1 MNDLSRYHRQM
12 LLEDIGQAGQ
22 QKLAQSHALI
32 VGCGALGTVIADS
45 LARAGVGTLSIVDR
59 DTVDITN
66 LQRQVLFDEND
77 VLEQIPKAQAAKAK
91 LAKIN
96 SQVKVNARVTD
107 FSHKNAQPL
116 IEGVDII
123 LDGLDNFQTR
133 YLLND
138 LAVSCGLPYIYG
150 GAVGTTGMSLAI
162 LPHSHAR
169 KNKSPKSS
177 VSWADE
183 LSTPCLRCI
192 FPEAPPPGASPTCDT
207 AGVLGAAVSIIASH
221 QVAQAIKLLTGNID
235 RLDRSL
241 LSIDVWLN
249 QHRNLDVST
258 ARNLCDCPCCAQGNF
273 EFLFGQ
279 TGGEA
284 TSLCGRNAVQI
295 NPQINDSDMLNI
307 DLSAI
312 ALNLNEH
319 GSFTVN
325 EYLLHGQFTNE
336 QGKDGIPVELTLF
349 PDGRA
354 IVKGTDEPE
363 FARSIYAKYIGN

>member
-1 MNDLSRYHRQM
+1 MNDLARYHRQM
-12 LLEDIGQAGQ
+12 LLADIGEAGQ
-22 QKLAQSHALI
+22 QKLTQSHALI

-59 DTVDITN
+59 DTVEITN

-77 VLEQIPKAQAAKAK
+77 VLQQIPKAQAAKAK
-91 LAKIN
+91 LATIN
-96 SQVKVNARVTD
+96 SQVNVNAHVTD
-107 FSHKNAQPL
+107 FSFKNAQVM
-116 IEGVDII
+116 INDVDII

-138 LAVSCGLPYIYG
+138 LAVAYGLPYIYG

-169 KNKSPKSS
+169 KNKSPQSS
-177 VSWADE
+177 VSWEDE
-183 LSTPCLRCI
+183 ISTPCLRCI

-241 LSIDVWLN
+241 LSIDIWLN
-249 QHRNLDVST
+249 HHRTLDVST
-258 ARNLCDCPCCAQGNF
+258 ARKTGDCPCCDQGIF

-284 TSLCGRNAVQI
+284 ISLCGRNAVQI
-295 NPQINDSDMLNI
+295 SPHLNDSKRLDM
-307 DLSAI
+307 DLSSI
-312 ALNLNEH
+312 ALNLKEH
-319 GSFTVN
+319 GSFSVN

-336 QGKDGIPVELTLF
+336 QGNKGIPIELTLF

>member
-1 MNDLSRYHRQM
+1 M
-12 LLEDIGQAGQ
+12 LLEDIGQVGQ

-59 DTVDITN
+59 DTVEITN

-77 VLEQIPKAQAAKAK
+77 VLKQIPKAQAAKAK

-96 SQVKVNARVTD
+96 SQIKVNAHVTD
-107 FSHKNAQPL
+107 FSFKNAQLL
-116 IEGVDII
+116 IEDVDIL

-138 LAVSCGLPYIYG
+138 LAVANGLPYIYG

-169 KNKSPKSS
+169 KNKSPQSS
-177 VSWADE
+177 VSWPDE

-207 AGVLGAAVSIIASH
+207 AGVLGAVVSIIASH
-221 QVAQAIKLLTGNID
+221 QVAQAIKLLTGNMD

-249 QHRNLDVST
+249 QHRTLDVST
-258 ARNLCDCPCCAQGNF
+258 ARNTSDCPCCVKGEF

-295 NPQINDSDMLNI
+295 NPQKSESEQPNM
-307 DLSAI
+307 DLSSI
-312 ALNLNEH
+312 ALNLNKH
-319 GSFTVN
+319 GTFTVN
-325 EYLLHGQFTNE
+325 QYLLHGQFTNE
-336 QGKDGIPVELTLF
+336 QGKNGIPVELTLF

>member
-1 MNDLSRYHRQM
+1 MNDLARYHRQM
-12 LLEDIGQAGQ
+12 LLADIGQAGQ

-59 DTVDITN
+59 DTVEITN

-77 VLEQIPKAQAAKAK
+77 VLQQIPKAQAAKAK

-96 SQVKVNARVTD
+96 SQVTVNAHVTD
-107 FSHKNAQPL
+107 FSFKNAKLL
-116 IEGVDII
+116 IDDVDII

-138 LAVSCGLPYIYG
+138 LAVAYGLPYIYG

-169 KNKSPKSS
+169 KNKSPQSS
-177 VSWADE
+177 ITWPDE
-183 LSTPCLRCI
+183 ISTPCLRCI

-241 LSIDVWLN
+241 LSIDIWLN
-249 QHRNLDVST
+249 QHRTLDVST
-258 ARNLCDCPCCAQGNF
+258 ARKTGDCSCCAQGNF

-284 TSLCGRNAVQI
+284 VSLCGRNAVQI
-295 NPQINDSDMLNI
+295 SPHLNDSKQLDM
-307 DLSAI
+307 DLSSI
-312 ALNLNEH
+312 ALNLKEH

-336 QGKDGIPVELTLF
+336 HGKNGDVVELTLF